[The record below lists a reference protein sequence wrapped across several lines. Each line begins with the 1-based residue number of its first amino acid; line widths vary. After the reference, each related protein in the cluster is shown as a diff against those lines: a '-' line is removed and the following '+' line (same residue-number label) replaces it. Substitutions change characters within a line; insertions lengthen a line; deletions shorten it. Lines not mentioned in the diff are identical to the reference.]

1 MLCLWC
7 LSTVVA
13 PIFRFCSKNVC
24 LPTFGRQNLNKG
36 IHFMNTTITHYFKFS
51 HYFQYVG
58 IISGCLLI
66 FLIFALLFPLDL
78 QSTYADELATQSDT
92 SSISL
97 ALDQELTLNITPTAA
112 GATST
117 TSSNFTVSTSSNAG
131 YKIYLD
137 TLDPTANLTNVDST
151 KSNSYV
157 SALPT
162 PTSLANLPA
171 NTWGFA
177 LTSDPVNSHTTFSG
191 PTDSTTPIISTEE
204 SAARDVYHFTLAANL
219 DTSLPAG
226 QYANTLL
233 VSAIANPETI
243 TGLRSL
249 IYMQDMTSDICTQS
263 AIHDEKQ
270 LIDSRDN
277 QSYWVAKLKDG
288 NCWMVQNLAY
298 DIKTSVPLSAANS
311 DIMSDWYPP
320 TNTSYAIPA
329 ASSSYSPTDT
339 YSWNLGRYVLATPSS
354 ATSCDATTG
363 VLTTGKT
370 LSNCSNFQEVS
381 NWQPTFS
388 AQPGTWKGTEYD
400 LVAADEATETYD
412 AHYLIGNYYQW
423 NIATASSDGT
433 SVSTGAETDPSKL
446 VDAPYSLCPKN
457 WQLPASGRNINTD
470 VPFDRENSFYRL
482 VLSYNYPNVANSI
495 INQRLYFVPAGLIN
509 VHTGA
514 LRLAGQY
521 GVYWGSTAGT
531 TARQAYGLRM
541 GYPDDLL
548 PSGPVMNRFD
558 GLSIRCLAR

>member
-1 MLCLWC
+1 MH
-7 LSTVVA
+7 
-13 PIFRFCSKNVC
+13 KNH
-24 LPTFGRQNLNKG
+24 PF
-36 IHFMNTTITHYFKFS
+36 IHYQLTHY
-51 HYFQYVG
+51 
-58 IISGCLLI
+58 LL
-66 FLIFALLFPLDL
+66 FYSPCAVLILLLLALLFPFTTDSSHAEEAISSHNATP
-78 QSTYADELATQSDT
+78 STV
-92 SSISL
+92 SL
-97 ALDQELTLNITPTAA
+97 AFDQALTLDITPTAN
-112 GATST
+112 GNIDT
-117 TSSNFTVSTSSNAG
+117 TSGNVTVSTSSNAG
-131 YKIYLD
+131 YQLYLD
-137 TLDPTANLTNVDST
+137 TLGSTAHLTNVSST
-151 KSNSYV
+151 KSQSYI
-157 SALPT
+157 SALTT
-162 PTSLANLPA
+162 PTSLAHLPT

-177 LTSDPVNSHTTFSG
+177 LTANPADINTNLSSPQGSTSPLITTS
-191 PTDSTTPIISTEE
+191 
-204 SAARDVYHFTLAANL
+204 SAATDHYYFTLAANI

-233 VSAIANPETI
+233 LSAIANPETI
-243 TGLRSL
+243 TGLRA
-249 IYMQDMTSDICTQS
+249 ITYMQEMTSDICAQS
-263 AIHDEKQ
+263 NLHDEKQ

-433 SVSTGAETDPSKL
+433 SVSTGAETDPSNL

>member
-1 MLCLWC
+1 
-7 LSTVVA
+7 
-13 PIFRFCSKNVC
+13 
-24 LPTFGRQNLNKG
+24 
-36 IHFMNTTITHYFKFS
+36 MNTTITHHLKLS
-51 HYFQYVG
+51 HYFQHVG

-92 SSISL
+92 PSISL

-270 LIDSRDN
+270 LIDLRDN
-277 QSYWVAKLKDG
+277 QSYWVAKLKD
-288 NCWMVQNLAY
+288 NQCWMVQNLAY
-298 DIKTSVPLSAANS
+298 DIPSTGLTSQIASQSDINQPNSVWTSLEPGLDVDGATKAPPVATTNSKTIPNPFPFNNTGTDSFNLGKYVYATPGSSQNCPSGAQSGARSFSECPNGFVDVSAA
-311 DIMSDWYPP
+311 
-320 TNTSYAIPA
+320 
-329 ASSSYSPTDT
+329 
-339 YSWNLGRYVLATPSS
+339 
-354 ATSCDATTG
+354 
-363 VLTTGKT
+363 
-370 LSNCSNFQEVS
+370 E
-381 NWQPTFS
+381 WQPTHTVQS
-388 AQPGTWKGTEYD
+388 GIYRGASYSY
-400 LVAADEATETYD
+400 VAVDEAAKTYD
-412 AHYLIGNYYQW
+412 PHYLVGNFYQW
-423 NIATASSDGT
+423 NAATAGSGGKTTSFIASD
-433 SVSTGAETDPSKL
+433 SI
-446 VDAPYSLCPKN
+446 CPKN
-457 WQLPASGRNINTD
+457 WRLPTATPIDNNDFSNLFTAYNLQAWVADLYYPPLSFVQSG
-470 VPFDRENSFYRL
+470 L
-482 VLSYNYPNVANSI
+482 VRYSGEFQDFGGSLSLYSSSPSPNV
-495 INQRLYFVPAGLIN
+495 N
-509 VHTGA
+509 VS
-514 LRLAGQY
+514 Y
-521 GVYWGSTAGT
+521 E
-531 TARQAYGLRM
+531 
-541 GYPDDLL
+541 GYP
-548 PSGPVMNRFD
+548 GAGFTI
-558 GLSIRCLAR
+558 GLYRANALAVRCLAR